1 ILEGEN
7 IIELFIHNG
16 SIIAVV
22 PDAVYDISG
31 NKPEMLFG
39 AVDDKITTAISYD
52 SSIWISTSNTGLI
65 STKVVDGITEV
76 IEYSKENPVDCP
88 KKVTDMVVTNDNELW
103 LTSSDLGIVYYE
115 TNSFN
120 RVTFSEGRRFAFS
133 SIAYDPIS
141 GTFWCGT
148 WGSGLVNLSLNRSEE
163 HTSELQSRENIVCRL
178 LIE

>member
-1 ILEGEN
+1 I
-7 IIELFIHNG
+7 FYQQ
-16 SIIAVV
+16 
-22 PDAVYDISG
+22 D
-31 NKPEMLFG
+31 
-39 AVDDKITTAISYD
+39 SYATLYYFPTRR
-52 SSIWISTSNTGLI
+52 SSDL
-65 STKVVDGITEV
+65 
-76 IEYSKENPVDCP
+76 
-88 KKVTDMVVTNDNELW
+88 DNELW

-148 WGSGLVNLSLNRSEE
+148 WGSGLVNLSPNRSEE